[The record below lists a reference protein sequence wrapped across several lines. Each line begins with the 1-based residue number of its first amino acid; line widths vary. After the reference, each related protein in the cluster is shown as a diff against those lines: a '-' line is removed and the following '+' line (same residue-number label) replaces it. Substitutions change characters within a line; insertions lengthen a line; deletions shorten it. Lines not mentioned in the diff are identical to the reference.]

1 MKQGSTAEFPI
12 ITVTFSFDL
21 SNVGCI
27 NVDEVAKIF
36 TVNITNI
43 A

>member
-1 MKQGSTAEFPI
+1 MKQGNLAELPI

-27 NVDEVAKIF
+27 NIDEVAKIF
-36 TVNITNI
+36 TII
-43 A
+43 KI